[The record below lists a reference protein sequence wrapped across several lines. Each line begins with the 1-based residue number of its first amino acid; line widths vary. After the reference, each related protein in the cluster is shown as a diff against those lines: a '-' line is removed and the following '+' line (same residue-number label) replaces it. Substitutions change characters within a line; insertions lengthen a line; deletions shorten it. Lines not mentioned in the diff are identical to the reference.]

1 MSESA
6 FSSVSTVAG
15 GTRVR
20 MIPATM
26 QRHAVARPLTATLRV
41 AAYARVSTDEE
52 EQQTSYEAQVDY
64 YTRKIREN
72 PEWIFV
78 EVYADEG
85 ITGTSTRRRKNFNR
99 MIKDAMAGKIDRI
112 ITKSV
117 SRFARNTVDTLTTI
131 RMLKEK
137 GVGVTFEKENIDTL
151 DSKGELLITIMSSLA
166 QEESRSISENVTW
179 GWRKRISDGKVSVGY
194 AHFLGYEKGTGEKDK
209 QMRIVEDEARIVRE
223 IYALFLDGQTP
234 SGIAAI
240 LTERGIPTPAG
251 KVKWTNS
258 TVRSILTNEK
268 YKGDSLLQK
277 TFKPDFLSKTQVNR
291 GEVPQFYVENSHP
304 AIVTPE
310 VFDLAQ
316 YEMARRGQRGRH
328 TSAASIFS
336 NRLVCGEC
344 GAYFGSKVWHS
355 NDPYRC
361 VVWQCN
367 RKYDKGTERCHTPHV
382 REEEVKAAFQKALGQ
397 MIERKQEIIAAYEL
411 VIMSLTN
418 TDKLNREAERIQ
430 AELDSLYLEL
440 NQMVRRN
447 AEMVQ
452 DQKEYN
458 RLFDSLTAKCEA
470 LKEQQHKIS
479 DQLAE
484 KAGRKMKLE
493 AFIEKI
499 RNTNGLGAF
508 DEKVFAGTVEQVVVS
523 GDKEDKVFVFCFKD
537 GTEIT
542 V

>member
-1 MSESA
+1 MSEAAVNSA
-6 FSSVSTVAG
+6 
-15 GTRVR
+15 TRVR

-26 QRHAVARPLTATLRV
+26 QRYAAARPLMALLRV

-64 YTRKIREN
+64 YTKKIREN

-85 ITGTSTRRRKNFNR
+85 ITGTSTKRRKNFNR
-99 MIKDAMAGKIDRI
+99 MVEDALAGKIDRI
-112 ITKSV
+112 ITKSI

-194 AHFLGYEKGTGEKDK
+194 AHFLGYEKGTDDKDN
-209 QMRIVEDEARIVRE
+209 QMRIVEDEAKIVRE
-223 IYALFLDGQTP
+223 MYGLFLDGQTP
-234 SGIAAI
+234 SSIAAI
-240 LTERGIPTPAG
+240 LTERGIPTPSG
-251 KVKWTNS
+251 KVKWSPS

-268 YKGDSLLQK
+268 YKGDALLQK
-277 TFKPDFLSKTQVNR
+277 SFKPDFLSKTQVNR

-304 AIVTPE
+304 AIVKPE
-310 VFDLAQ
+310 VFDLVQ
-316 YEMARRGQRGRH
+316 YEMARRSRKGKH
-328 TSAASIFS
+328 TSAVSIFS

-344 GAYFGSKVWHS
+344 GAFFGSKVWHS

-361 VVWQCN
+361 VVWRCN
-367 RKYDKGTERCHTPHV
+367 RKYDKGADICHTPHV
-382 REEEVKAAFQKALGQ
+382 REEEIKAAFQKALER
-397 MIERKQEIIAAYEL
+397 MLERKHEIIATYEA
-411 VIMSLTN
+411 VIMSLTD

-430 AELDSLYLEL
+430 TELDGLYLEL
-440 NQMVRRN
+440 NRMVRRN

-452 DQKEYN
+452 DQDEYN
-458 RLFDSLTAKCEA
+458 CAFDALTAKCEA
-470 LKEQQHKIS
+470 LKERQRKIS
-479 DQLAE
+479 DQVAE
-484 KAGRKMKLE
+484 KTGRKRKLE
-493 AFIEKI
+493 AFVEKI
-499 RNTNGLGAF
+499 RNTEGLPGF
-508 DEKVFAGTVEQVVVS
+508 DEYVFTGTVDKVVVS
-523 GDKEDKVFVFCFKD
+523 GDKENKVFVFCFKD